1 MKRKSINHKKKSLG
15 ILVLLVLGSTTSYEL
30 RAQEI
35 PQPKTEMEQT
45 KNLDNLL
52 LEKWE
57 GPYGGI
63 PAFDK
68 MDLALLQ
75 PAIEKGMALHLKKLQ
90 QILKHRTLKIPLP
103 QWNEL
108 ENPLTGHLNIMAFGA
123 ATFLL
128 LNSGKFRK
136 YWLQKYQNILPKFH
150 KTQNCSNA

>member
-1 MKRKSINHKKKSLG
+1 MKLKSINYKNQSLG
-15 ILVLLVLGSTTSYEL
+15 FLVLLILGSTPIYQL

-57 GPYGGI
+57 GPYGGV

-75 PAIEKGMALHLKKLQ
+75 PAIEK
-90 QILKHRTLKIPLP
+90 
-103 QWNEL
+103 
-108 ENPLTGHLNIMAFGA
+108 
-123 ATFLL
+123 
-128 LNSGKFRK
+128 
-136 YWLQKYQNILPKFH
+136 
-150 KTQNCSNA
+150 